1 MEFPYLFPKKTDSL
15 SFLYRALA
23 GSEDFVPKLEDQ
35 CTARLPCSS
44 MYNNEKLQMIAA
56 GNSNVVVAD
65 NGDASLESRKQN
77 GKLGMVNH
85 GRAPACF

>member
-1 MEFPYLFPKKTDSL
+1 
-15 SFLYRALA
+15 
-23 GSEDFVPKLEDQ
+23 
-35 CTARLPCSS
+35 

-85 GRAPACF
+85 GRSAAVLGF